1 MKIAIVVVLI
11 LNLNGEVQYKSTIAD
26 ECPDVAAI
34 ANVLEDMKVK
44 KRIKDYGAVCLP
56 AEFKDVQEEEE
67 EGIPL

>member
-11 LNLNGEVQYKSTIAD
+11 LNLNGEVIHKTTIEQ

-34 ANVLEDMKVK
+34 ANELEDMKK
-44 KRIKDYGAVCLP
+44 KEMIKDYGAVCLP
-56 AEFKDVQEEEE
+56 AEFSNHV

>member
-11 LNLNGEVQYKSTIAD
+11 LNLNGEVIHNTTIEQ

-34 ANVLEDMKVK
+34 ANELEDMKK
-44 KRIKDYGAVCLP
+44 KEMIKDYGAVCLP
-56 AEFKDVQEEEE
+56 AEFNYV

>member
-11 LNLNGEVQYKSTIAD
+11 LNLNGEIQHKTTIAD

-34 ANVLEDMKVK
+34 ANELEDMKK
-44 KRIKDYGAVCLP
+44 KEMIKDYGAVCLP
-56 AEFKDVQEEEE
+56 AEFSNYV

>member
-11 LNLNGEVQYKSTIAD
+11 LNLNGEVQHKTTIAD

-34 ANVLEDMKVK
+34 ANELEDMKK
-44 KRIKDYGAVCLP
+44 KEMIKDYGAVCLP
-56 AEFKDVQEEEE
+56 AEFSNYV

>member
-11 LNLNGEVQYKSTIAD
+11 LNLNGEVIHKTTIEQ

-34 ANVLEDMKVK
+34 ANELEDMKK
-44 KRIKDYGAVCLP
+44 KEMIKDYGAVCLP
-56 AEFKDVQEEEE
+56 AEFNYVQ